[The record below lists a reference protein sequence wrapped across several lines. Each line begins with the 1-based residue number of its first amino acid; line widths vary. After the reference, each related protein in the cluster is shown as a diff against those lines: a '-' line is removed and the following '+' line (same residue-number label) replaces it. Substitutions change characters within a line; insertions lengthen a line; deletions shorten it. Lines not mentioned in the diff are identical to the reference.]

1 MKIAIVGAGKL
12 GLNVTEAL
20 LGPGYEITLIDKDPF
35 LLQKVSDQFDLL
47 TVTGNAKDVDLLKSI
62 SIDSYDFLVA
72 VTGNDEKNIVISSLA
87 KKLGCAKVI
96 SRIRDP
102 EYVNHLDFI
111 KDTMHID
118 FIVNPDLSIAKEIY
132 KYLVEKYTLTN
143 GYFST
148 GLISIIEF
156 ASERLPKLIGKR
168 IADVVDILD
177 NMLVVAISRYGKV
190 IVPGG
195 DTLVEDD
202 DYLYVLG
209 TYDTILKLKNSV
221 HEKGLYTDLQKVM
234 IAGGGKSGFYLAK
247 QLSEFG
253 ISVKIIEIDKE
264 RCHYLSEHLNN
275 VLVLNGDAT
284 DLNFLDEENIDEMD
298 AFVSVTGFDEENLLL
313 ALIANQKEIED
324 VVAKVS
330 RNSYVGLIEQMGI
343 SMAINPLNMTATEI
357 LRFIQG
363 SKFILFS
370 KMIQGQAEFIE
381 IVANKNMKLTDTPLS
396 ELNLPEGII
405 IAAVHRG
412 KEAIIPR
419 GDTVILADDKVI
431 IFFLLSQRQKLEK
444 FIKSSGWNFS
454 L

>member
-20 LGPGYEITLIDKDPF
+20 LGTGYEITLIDKDPF

-47 TVTGNAKDVDLLKSI
+47 TITGNGKDVDLLKSI
-62 SIDSYDFLVA
+62 SIDTYDFLVA

-87 KKLGCAKVI
+87 KKLGCASVI
-96 SRIRDP
+96 ARIRDP
-102 EYVNHLDFI
+102 EYMNHLDFI
-111 KDTMHID
+111 KDAMHID

-143 GYFST
+143 GYFSS

-156 ASERLPKLIGKR
+156 HSERLPELIGKR
-168 IADVVDILD
+168 MADIGGILE

-190 IVPGG
+190 IVPKGK
-195 DTLVEDD
+195 TVIEEE

-209 TYDTILKLKNSV
+209 SYDAILELKDKV

-253 ISVKIIEIDKE
+253 IAVKIIEIDLE
-264 RCHYLSEHLNN
+264 RCRYLSEHLNN
-275 VLVLNGDAT
+275 VLILNGDAT
-284 DLNFLDEENIDEMD
+284 DLDFLDEENIDEMD

-313 ALIANQKEIED
+313 ALIANQKEVED

-330 RNSYVGLIEQMGI
+330 RNSYAGLIEQMGI

-381 IVANKNMKLTDTPLS
+381 IVANKHMKLTYAPLS
-396 ELNLPEGII
+396 ELKLPEGVI
-405 IAAVHRG
+405 IAAVHRSD
-412 KEAIIPR
+412 EAIIPR
-419 GDTVILADDKVI
+419 GNTLILEGDRVI
-431 IFFLLSQRQKLEK
+431 IFFLLSERQKLEK
-444 FIKSSGWNFS
+444 FIHAKGWG
-454 L
+454 LPL